1 MPETRPESPDAG
13 SEVAPLKTE
22 STRLSSWVAA
32 FRSPDGAR
40 WVIRGALAVAAAVLV
55 LDVIESGVLPGG
67 DRLLPGSGESAD
79 QTGVNPTAPPTP
91 GDQVRPFSPRTWPRR
106 IRDDA
111 AGMDL
116 PLGPPMEPVRER
128 MTVERTVPVAGMIT
142 ALAAGTIL
150 PGTAGEVERFL
161 DAHPD
166 IEALML
172 NSPGGVL
179 QEGMTLAD
187 TIFERELTTIVTD
200 DGLCASTCPVVL
212 AAGQQ
217 RLISADAWVGV
228 HQIFL
233 ADENVAEAGG
243 LFGTDLAVYDV
254 QRLNGA
260 VIRLFERSGVDPG
273 VWVHALETPPLSM
286 YYLTDEELTGFGLAT
301 ELL

>member
-1 MPETRPESPDAG
+1 MPDTKDFGPDDAPPDGTAG
-13 SEVAPLKTE
+13 
-22 STRLSSWVAA
+22 RLSSWVAA
-32 FRSPDGAR
+32 IRSPGGAR
-40 WVIRGALAVAAAVLV
+40 WVIRGAFAVAAAVLL
-55 LDVIESGVLPGG
+55 LDVVESGALPGG
-67 DRLLPGSGESAD
+67 DRRLPGSDEAGA
-79 QTGVNPTAPPTP
+79 NPTAPPTP
-91 GDQVRPFSPRTWPRR
+91 GDQVRPFSPRIWPRR

-128 MTVERTVPVAGMIT
+128 MTVERTMPVAGMVT

-166 IEALML
+166 VEALML

-187 TIFERELTTIVTD
+187 MIFERELTTIVTD
-200 DGLCASTCPVVL
+200 DGLCASACPVVL
-212 AAGQQ
+212 AAGKQ
-217 RLISADAWVGV
+217 RLISADAWIGV

-233 ADENVAEAGG
+233 ADENLAEASG

-260 VIRLFERSGVDPG
+260 VIRSFERSGVDPG
-273 VWVHALETPPLSM
+273 IWVHALETPPLSM

>member
-1 MPETRPESPDAG
+1 MADTETQSNTPTDDASG
-13 SEVAPLKTE
+13 GRLLRWAAA
-22 STRLSSWVAA
+22 TRS
-32 FRSPDGAR
+32 REGAR
-40 WVIRGALAVAAAVLV
+40 WIIRGAFGMAALVLV
-55 LDVIESGVLPGG
+55 LDVVESGALSPGG
-67 DRLLPGSGESAD
+67 GQMPGNGDAA
-79 QTGVNPTAPPTP
+79 GNPTVRPTP
-91 GDQVRPFSPRTWPRR
+91 GDQVRPYSPRLWPRR

-116 PLGPPMEPVRER
+116 PSGPPMEPVRGR
-128 MTVERTVPVAGMIT
+128 MTVERTVPVAGMVT
-142 ALAAGTIL
+142 ALAAGAIL

-161 DAHPD
+161 NAHPD
-166 IEALML
+166 IEALVL
-172 NSPGGVL
+172 NSPGGAL

-187 TIFERELTTIVTD
+187 VIHERELTTIVTG

-212 AAGQQ
+212 AAGRQ
-217 RLISADAWVGV
+217 RLVSADAWVGV

-233 ADENVAEAGG
+233 ADEGVEDTGG

>member
-1 MPETRPESPDAG
+1 MPDIRPAEPEADPPRG
-13 SEVAPLKTE
+13 GVG
-22 STRLSSWVAA
+22 RLSSWVTAI
-32 FRSPDGAR
+32 RSPDGAR
-40 WVIRGALAVAAAVLV
+40 WVIRGAFAMAAAVLM
-55 LDVIESGVLPGG
+55 LDVVESGALQSRDGW
-67 DRLLPGSGESAD
+67 LPGSDE
-79 QTGVNPTAPPTP
+79 TGANPTAPPTT
-91 GDQVRPFSPRTWPRR
+91 GDQIRPFSPRIWPRR

-116 PLGPPMEPVRER
+116 RLGPPMEPVRDR
-128 MTVERTVPVAGMIT
+128 MTVERTMPVAGMVT
-142 ALAAGTIL
+142 ALAAGAIL
-150 PGTAGEVERFL
+150 PGTAGEIERFL

-166 IEALML
+166 VEALML

-187 TIFERELTTIVTD
+187 IIFERELTTIVTD

-212 AAGQQ
+212 AAGKQ
-217 RLISADAWVGV
+217 RLISTEAWIGV

-233 ADENVAEAGG
+233 ADENVTEAGG

-273 VWVHALETPPLSM
+273 IWVHALETPPLSM